1 MTKLIVITLALIAYI
16 GLWYLLAEKLAV
28 QERQAKEQ
36 EEKKIDIV
44 QNEFVVKPKNIQD
57 ERIIKSK
64 SYSNDEIQSSFIYF
78 AILCSIITI
87 LCGLLVGFVDRE
99 MFRKEINDRYFNDV
113 EYFFDL
119 NSEFYAEE
127 KAEILSQY
135 TDWKIAMLVTFL
147 IGFSITFIV
156 SLIVWKHINKM
167 RKSKLKIT
175 DEHIIATGDKER
187 TMILPYENVFSIS
200 EGGIKG
206 IILYTSIGKVTFSL
220 IKNRDEIIKAI
231 SKRIK
236 LDKVGNIPQ

>member
-1 MTKLIVITLALIAYI
+1 MIFLVFGLYI
-16 GLWYLLAEKLAV
+16 GICVANDKKK
-28 QERQAKEQ
+28 QEQTVKN
-36 EEKKIDIV
+36 V
-44 QNEFVVKPKNIQD
+44 NSTQNEHL
-57 ERIIKSK
+57 IKSI
-64 SYSNDEIQSSFIYF
+64 SYSKEELGRTLIII
-78 AILCSIITI
+78 ILIFLIITVA
-87 LCGLLVGFVDRE
+87 CGIIIGLIDRE

-187 TMILPYENVFSIS
+187 TMILPYENVFSVS

-206 IILYTSIGKVTFSL
+206 ITLYTSIGKVTFSL

>member
-1 MTKLIVITLALIAYI
+1 MTKIFITILFFAIYI
-16 GLWYLLAEKLAV
+16 LVWYLLASKFDPHNNT
-28 QERQAKEQ
+28 QEPEPT
-36 EEKKIDIV
+36 EIEVV
-44 QNEFVVKPKNIQD
+44 QNEIIVKPHKIQK
-57 ERIIKSK
+57 ESIIKSK

-87 LCGLLVGFVDRE
+87 LCGLLVGFIDRE

-187 TMILPYENVFSIS
+187 TMILPYENVFSVS

-206 IILYTSIGKVTFSL
+206 ITLYTSIGKVTFSL